1 MVGGAF
7 EIIVEETPDP
17 VHISELVEGLVAY
30 NESRAEPRNR
40 QPVGVFLRNGRET
53 LGGADGYTGP
63 TGDEGD
69 QGGR

>member
-17 VHISELVEGLVAY
+17 VHISALVEGLVAY

-69 QGGR
+69 QGSR